1 MYQNMQLWLCKIPS
15 LRKEIWVAQNKLK
28 CHDEPAAWASG
39 TEGQT
44 PRTQFP
50 PPPLDPLDATRKAQ
64 GWLESEGCAPAL
76 LLLAVTP
83 VAVTSSGLPRRHSS
97 KEPAGQYKRCKRRGF
112 DAEFGRFSL
121 RRRWQPTPVFL
132 PGESHGQRSLAGY
145 SPWDHKE
152 WEMTEHAPSS

>member
-28 CHDEPAAWASG
+28 CHDEPAGWASG

-112 DAEFGRFSL
+112 DGWVWKILLEEEMATHSSILAWRIPWTEE
-121 RRRWQPTPVFL
+121 
-132 PGESHGQRSLAGY
+132 PGWL
-145 SPWDHKE
+145 
-152 WEMTEHAPSS
+152 